1 MSIEQGSFYMKEGRD
16 YSLVYKINKHF
27 SELKDE
33 FKSINTLEDFCN
45 SGVIR
50 KSILMDL
57 LQIGELL
64 NHVSPDFR
72 ALLDIDSVRYAIDI
86 RNVIAH
92 EYAKIDDEQIY
103 ETILYNLDP
112 FIENLNNVAKKRYEK
127 SLEDLIGKEIKVYIA
142 GRYNKEFFKGYSPS
156 LTMLNGEF
164 QIVYVS
170 MSEEKKVVYAFID
183 EFKLIKNDLS
193 LIGHEK

>member
-1 MSIEQGSFYMKEGRD
+1 MKEGRD

-27 SELKDE
+27 SELKDA

-64 NHVSPDFR
+64 NHVSPNFK

-103 ETILYNLDP
+103 ETILYNLNP
-112 FIENLNNVAKKRYEK
+112 FIKNLNKVAEKRYIK
-127 SLEDLIGKEIKVYIA
+127 SLEDLIGKEIKVYISDKCDK
-142 GRYNKEFFKGYSPS
+142 GLFKGYSPS

-164 QIVYVS
+164 QIVYIS
-170 MSEEKKVVYAFID
+170 MSEEKKVAYAIVD
-183 EFKLIKNDLS
+183 EFKLIKNNFS
-193 LIGHEK
+193 LICHEK

>member
-1 MSIEQGSFYMKEGRD
+1 MSIEQGLFYMKEGRD
-16 YSLVYKINKHF
+16 YSLIYKINKHY

-33 FKSINTLEDFCN
+33 FKSINTLEEFCN
-45 SGVIR
+45 SGTIR

-64 NHVSPDFR
+64 NHVSQNFR
-72 ALLDIDSVRYAIDI
+72 TLLDIDSVRYAIDI

-112 FIENLNNVAKKRYEK
+112 FIENLNNVAKKRYTK
-127 SLEDLIGKEIKVYIA
+127 SLEALIGKEIKVYITSK
-142 GRYNKEFFKGYSPS
+142 YDKVFFKGYSPS

-164 QIVYVS
+164 QIVYLS
-170 MSEEKKVVYAFID
+170 MSEEKKVVSAIVD
-183 EFKLIKNDLS
+183 EFKLVNNNLS

>member
-1 MSIEQGSFYMKEGRD
+1 MSTEQALFYLKEGRD
-16 YSLVYKINKHF
+16 YSLIYKINKHY
-27 SELKDE
+27 SELKDA

-45 SGVIR
+45 SGTIR

-64 NHVSPDFR
+64 NHVSQDFR

-103 ETILYNLDP
+103 KTILYNLDP
-112 FIENLNNVAKKRYEK
+112 FIENLNIVAKKRYTK
-127 SLEDLIGKEIKVYIA
+127 SLEALIGKEIKVYIT
-142 GRYNKEFFKGYSPS
+142 GKYDKEFFKGYSPS
-156 LTMLNGEF
+156 LTMLNG
-164 QIVYVS
+164 
-170 MSEEKKVVYAFID
+170 
-183 EFKLIKNDLS
+183 
-193 LIGHEK
+193 